1 MDKLKDHWKE
11 VAVGVAA
18 VLVSY
23 YAYRSLASEEKV
35 PVGSARTPRVKGKDG
50 KEWPVPRKIISE
62 DMT

>member
-18 VLVSY
+18 IVVSY
-23 YAYRSLASEEKV
+23 YAYKSMSSGEKV
-35 PVGSARTPRVKGKDG
+35 TVDSARTPRVKGKDG